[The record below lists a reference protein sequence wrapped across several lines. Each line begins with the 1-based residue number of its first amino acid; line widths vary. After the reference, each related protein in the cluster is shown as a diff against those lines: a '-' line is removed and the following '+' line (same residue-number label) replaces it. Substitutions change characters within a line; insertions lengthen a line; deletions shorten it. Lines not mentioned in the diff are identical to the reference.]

1 VFTSNADDF
10 RFGPGRAL
18 LAATLLLAPAAGAQA
33 AVRCIDSV
41 AQLEQTLDAALASAE
56 TFEEVRI
63 KSGTFLL
70 ESGESGY
77 FGLAQGSGKTLSISG
92 GWSGEAGQCTSRSG
106 DASATLL
113 WGLGQRR
120 VFGINASATFTGS
133 IVIENMSFGGGHS
146 SVSPSPSCLGLGE
159 QNGGVLAIRVDRVR
173 VESCT
178 SATGVNSPAV
188 SLGGSAGVILR
199 NSLVAGNDAGASVP
213 VSVNAKAGAGWVL
226 NNTIA
231 DNTSA
236 NVNGFVGIAAS
247 GGDGA
252 AVTLANNLFE
262 GNMPPNGPRIDIRV
276 GPNVTLTNNRFTGLS
291 GTPLANTGSSTG
303 TTAFAP
309 NGYELSEPSTARDA
323 GASFAALLQGSS
335 DLAGKPRV
343 MGSAVDLGA
352 LEYSPLLKDGFE

>member
-1 VFTSNADDF
+1 MFTSNADDF

-213 VSVNAKAGAGWVL
+213 VSVN
-226 NNTIA
+226 
-231 DNTSA
+231 
-236 NVNGFVGIAAS
+236 GFVGIAAS